1 MIPLHIVAVGSATL
15 ILNLWSESLNSQRP
29 AALIAQQVV
38 AAVAEWVFWPRLRGE
53 LGTCD
58 DISSRLSTTLLDRGT
73 PVDLSSPISKMVA
86 LYEPLRLSL
95 SVWPSPS
102 PPPMKVESAPPA
114 LPEMVLLTTGII
126 VLSTL
131 FLIPFLV
138 WCTAKWRKPRVS
150 YLSLRGQS
158 ANG

>member
-38 AAVAEWVFWPRLRGE
+38 AAVAEWVFWPRLTGE
-53 LGTCD
+53 PGGTCD
-58 DISSRLSTTLLDRGT
+58 DIFSRLSTTLLDRGT
-73 PVDLSSPISKMVA
+73 PLDLSSPISKMVA

-95 SVWPSPS
+95 SVWPPPSSPL
-102 PPPMKVESAPPA
+102 MKVESAPPA
-114 LPEMVLLTTGII
+114 LPETLLLTTGII

-138 WCTAKWRKPRVS
+138 WYTAKRGTRRVS
-150 YLSLRGQS
+150 YLSLRGK
-158 ANG
+158 